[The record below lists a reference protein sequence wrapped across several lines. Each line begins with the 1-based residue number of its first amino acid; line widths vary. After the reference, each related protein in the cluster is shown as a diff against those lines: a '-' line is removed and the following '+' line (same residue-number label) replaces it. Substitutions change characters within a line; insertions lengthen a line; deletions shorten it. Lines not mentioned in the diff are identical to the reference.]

1 VQRPIIPVGDTP
13 DQFPRLVGN
22 VSFRLFANMSSYWI
36 YMTSA
41 GITQP
46 GKSSK
51 VYPPSSSN
59 PQGQPIFLDSG
70 STFCNFPT
78 SLFNN
83 LVADF
88 PGATFDQSAAVYI
101 VDCSLRSQA
110 GTIDFGFGELT
121 IHVPYSEFILQYDAS
136 TCILG
141 ASESVGDIISLGG

>member
-1 VQRPIIPVGDTP
+1 
-13 DQFPRLVGN
+13 
-22 VSFRLFANMSSYWI
+22 
-36 YMTSA
+36 MTSA

-46 GKSSK
+46 GKSSRF
-51 VYPPSSSN
+51 YPPSSSN

-88 PGATFDQSAAVYI
+88 PGATFDPTAEVYI

-121 IHVPYSEFILQYDAS
+121 IRVPYSDFILQYSAT
-136 TCILG
+136 TCVLG
-141 ASESVGDIISLGG
+141 ASETVDDIIFLGG